1 MENMKAK
8 MTETKFLVYTVSA
21 IFLLMMVR
29 IFQSQIY
36 TIYNPNNY
44 VGVHTLLEIVCI
56 AISVT
61 IFLYGLK
68 KFGTTRSIR
77 LLLLAFTFLVVGM
90 IDLFH
95 TLSFKGMPFFIT
107 ASSVQKATWF
117 WITAR
122 VIQSLLVLALIL
134 LPERKLKRDYRV
146 LSVILGVILTSI
158 IGYIII
164 AFEKVLPVL
173 VIEGK
178 GTTLLKNGM
187 EYGVSFILFISLM
200 VSLYQYYLDKKE
212 DKLYFALAFVFLLIT
227 ELIFTIY
234 QSVFDL
240 DNFQGHIYKVFG
252 FYFILKGF
260 YFTETNSSID
270 QEDEHKSM
278 SDYPGL
284 FFRLRKQGSQFIC
297 SAIDGELLQ
306 KLNYYEGKMTGRP
319 ISEILPALDASI
331 NDYCHLTK
339 KIQDGLTFEMVCQD
353 KVLLISIKP
362 SVDEFGQDVILGTA
376 MDMTGVFPRR
386 VNPKQ
391 KRQEENTNFKIVM

>member
-1 MENMKAK
+1 MKAK

-29 IFQSQIY
+29 IFLSQIY
-36 TIYNPNNY
+36 NIYDPKNY
-44 VGVHTLLEIVCI
+44 VGIHTLLEIVCI

-61 IFLYGLK
+61 IFLYGIK
-68 KFGTTRSIR
+68 KFGTTRSIT
-77 LLLLAFTFLVVGM
+77 LLLLAFTFLIVGM

-117 WITAR
+117 WIIAR
-122 VIQSLLVLALIL
+122 VIQSLLMLSLIL
-134 LPERKLKRDYRV
+134 LPDRKLQRDYRIFS
-146 LSVILGVILTSI
+146 LILGLILASI
-158 IGYIII
+158 VGFIII
-164 AFEKVLPVL
+164 VFEKNLPML

-187 EYGVSFILFISLM
+187 EYGVSFVLFISLM
-200 VSLYQYYLDKKE
+200 VSLYQYYLVKKE
-212 DKLYFALAFVFLLIT
+212 DKLYFALAFVFLLLT

-240 DNFQGHIYKVFG
+240 DNFLGHIYKVFG

-260 YFTETNSSID
+260 YFTALHYDSI
-270 QEDEHKSM
+270 QEAKNNSM

-284 FFRLRKQGSQFIC
+284 FFRLKKKGSQFIC
-297 SAIDGELLQ
+297 TAIDGELLQ
-306 KLNYYEGKMTGRP
+306 RIRYDQEDIIGRA
-319 ISEILPALDASI
+319 ISEILPSFDVSI
-331 NDYCHLTK
+331 DDYCHITK
-339 KIQDGLTFEMVCQD
+339 KLQDGLIFEVVYQE

-376 MDMTGVFPRR
+376 MDMTGFPRR
-386 VNPKQ
+386 VNQ
-391 KRQEENTNFKIVM
+391 KKNRQEENKNFKIVM

>member
-1 MENMKAK
+1 MKAK

-36 TIYNPNNY
+36 TIYDPNNY
-44 VGVHTLLEIVCI
+44 VGIHTLLEIVCI

-77 LLLLAFTFLVVGM
+77 LLLLAFTFLVIGV

-122 VIQSLLVLALIL
+122 VIQSLLVLSLIL
-134 LPERKLKRDYRV
+134 LPERKLKRDYR
-146 LSVILGVILTSI
+146 LFTVILGVILTSI
-158 IGYIII
+158 IGFIII
-164 AFEKVLPVL
+164 AFEKTLPVL

-178 GTTLLKNGM
+178 GTTLLKNGI
-187 EYGVSFILFISLM
+187 EYGVSFILFISLV
-200 VSLYQYYLDKKE
+200 VSLYQYYVDKKE
-212 DKLYFALAFVFLLIT
+212 DKLSFALAFVFLLLT

-260 YFTETNSSID
+260 YFTETNYRID
-270 QEDEHKSM
+270 QEAEHKSM

-297 SAIDGELLQ
+297 TAIDGVLLQ
-306 KLNYYEGKMTGRP
+306 KICYHQEDMIGRP
-319 ISEILPALDASI
+319 ISEILPTLDASM
-331 NDYCHLTK
+331 NDYCHLTR

-353 KVLLISIKP
+353 KVLLISTKP

-391 KRQEENTNFKIVM
+391 KRQEDNTNFKIVM

>member
-1 MENMKAK
+1 MKAK

-29 IFQSQIY
+29 IFLSQIY
-36 TIYNPNNY
+36 NIYDPKNY
-44 VGVHTLLEIVCI
+44 VGIHTLLEIVCI

-61 IFLYGLK
+61 IFLYGIK
-68 KFGTTRSIR
+68 KFGTTRSIT

-117 WITAR
+117 WIIAR
-122 VIQSLLVLALIL
+122 VIQSLLMLSLIL
-134 LPERKLKRDYRV
+134 LPDRKLQRDYRIFS
-146 LSVILGVILTSI
+146 LILGLILASI
-158 IGYIII
+158 VGFIII
-164 AFEKVLPVL
+164 VFEKNLPLL

-187 EYGVSFILFISLM
+187 EYGVSFVLFISLI

-212 DKLYFALAFVFLLIT
+212 DKLYFALAFVFLLLT

-240 DNFQGHIYKVFG
+240 DNFLGHIYKVFG

-260 YFTETNSSID
+260 YFTELHYDSI
-270 QEDEHKSM
+270 QEAKNTSM

-284 FFRLRKQGSQFIC
+284 FFRLKKKGSQFIC
-297 SAIDGELLQ
+297 TAIDGELLQ
-306 KLNYYEGKMTGRP
+306 RIRYDQEDIIGRA
-319 ISEILPALDASI
+319 ISEVLPSFDVSMD
-331 NDYCHLTK
+331 DYCHLTK
-339 KIQDGLTFEMVCQD
+339 KLQDGLTFEVVYQE

-386 VNPKQ
+386 VNQKQ
-391 KRQEENTNFKIVM
+391 NRQEENKNFKIVM